1 MRVAILAGACSRHE
15 LSRELVPLGD
25 VTWCDRGESLV
36 SEVRGGGVNAVV
48 MGLSDERRRS
58 VAPLVTDIADHQ
70 PSLPMIISMRTD
82 HAAIGGLLAVL
93 TLGLRMECAVRPF
106 ARLDQVVRF
115 MLAKNYRP
123 GVAPLLLHHFMPHV
137 PPALA
142 VFVALAILE
151 APTRRSIAELA
162 AWSRSSV
169 RTIERH
175 LSREQWP
182 TAHVIAHAFSAL
194 DAVWLMSEYGW
205 SARRVQEV
213 RGFSHPSGVTRL
225 LSTYAG
231 TKPATLAA
239 DGGFPA
245 ALDHVAR
252 LFGLPASA
260 ES

>member
-1 MRVAILAGACSRHE
+1 MRIAILAGAGSRHE
-15 LSRELVPLGD
+15 LTRQLTPLGD
-25 VTWCDRGESLV
+25 VTWCDRAESLV
-36 SEVRGGGVNAVV
+36 AEVRGGGVGAVV

-58 VAPLVTDIADHQ
+58 VAPLVVDMADHQ
-70 PSLPMIISMRTD
+70 PSLPVVISTRIDRVAMQ
-82 HAAIGGLLAVL
+82 GLLAVL

-106 ARLDQVVRF
+106 ARLERVVRY
-115 MLAKNYRP
+115 MLAENYRP

-151 APTRRSIAELA
+151 APARRSITELA

-175 LSREQWP
+175 LRREHWP
-182 TAHVIAHAFSAL
+182 LAHVVAHSFSAL
-194 DAVWLMSEYGW
+194 DAIWLMTEYGW
-205 SARRVQEV
+205 SARLVTEV

-231 TKPATLAA
+231 TKPATLID

-245 ALDHVAR
+245 ALDHVSR
-252 LFGLPASA
+252 VLGIP
-260 ES
+260 

>member
-1 MRVAILAGACSRHE
+1 MRIAILAGAGSRHE
-15 LSRELVPLGD
+15 FARQLAPLGE
-25 VTWCDRGESLV
+25 VTWCDGGASLV
-36 SEVRGGGVNAVV
+36 AEVRSGGVGAVV
-48 MGLSDERRRS
+48 TGLSDERRRS
-58 VAPLVTDIADHQ
+58 VAPLVSDIADYQ
-70 PSLPMIISMRTD
+70 PSLPMIISTRVD
-82 HAAIGGLLAVL
+82 RAAIDGLLAVL

-106 ARLDQVVRF
+106 ARLDRVVRF
-115 MLAKNYRP
+115 MLAENYRP

-142 VFVALAILE
+142 VFLVLAILE
-151 APTRRSIAELA
+151 APARRSVAELA

-175 LSREQWP
+175 LSRERWP
-182 TAHVIAHAFSAL
+182 TAHVVAHAFSAL
-194 DAVWLMSEYGW
+194 DAAWLMTEYGW

-213 RGFSHPSGVTRL
+213 RRFSHPSGVTRL

-231 TKPATLAA
+231 TKPATLIA

-245 ALDHVAR
+245 ALDHVSR
-252 LFGLPASA
+252 LFSLSSA